1 MIQESNFK
9 ENSNIVSMSLQTLHT
24 SCSPAY
30 LTGDYLSD
38 LTAFFLGFCN
48 PNM

>member
-9 ENSNIVSMSLQTLHT
+9 ENSNIVSVSSLHT
-24 SCSPAY
+24 SCSLAY

-38 LTAFFLGFCN
+38 RTAFILGFCN

>member
-9 ENSNIVSMSLQTLHT
+9 ENSNIVSMSLHT
-24 SCSPAY
+24 SCSLAY

-38 LTAFFLGFCN
+38 RTAFFLGFCN